1 MTDKIRIL
9 LVDDHDILRAGLRAI
24 LSAEADIEVVGEAD
38 DGSEAVTKAESLSP
52 DVVLMDISM
61 PVMDGLEATRRIHQ
75 SCPEVKV
82 LVLTI
87 HDNEEYL
94 FQVLEAGGSG
104 YLVKKSAATEL
115 ISAIRTVYRGE
126 AFLSPMA
133 TKMVVGRYLQTM
145 GQEEKKQ
152 NYDGLTGREREVLM
166 LIADGYTNQEI
177 AAGHLFISVKTVETH
192 RAHILRKLVLHTRAD
207 LVKYART
214 HDILPRLEA

>member
-1 MTDKIRIL
+1 MADKIRIL
-9 LVDDHDILRAGLRAI
+9 LVDDHAILRAGLRA
-24 LSAEADIEVVGEAD
+24 LLRAEADIEVVDEAS
-38 DGSEAVTKAESLSP
+38 DGSEAVAKTERLLP
-52 DVVLMDISM
+52 DVALMDISM

-115 ISAIRTVYRGE
+115 ISAIRAVHRGE

-133 TKMVVGRYLQTM
+133 TKMVIGRYLQTM
-145 GQEEKKQ
+145 GREEEKQ
-152 NYDGLTGREREVLM
+152 NYDGLTGREKDVLK

-177 AAGHLFISVKTVETH
+177 ADHLIISVKTVETH
-192 RAHILRKLVLHTRAD
+192 RAHILKKLELHTRAD
-207 LVKYART
+207 LVKYARS
-214 HDILPRLEA
+214 HGLLD

>member
-1 MTDKIRIL
+1 MADKIRIL
-9 LVDDHDILRAGLRAI
+9 LVDDHDILRAGLRAV
-24 LSAEADIEVVGEAD
+24 LSAEADIEVVDEAS
-38 DGSEAVTKAESLSP
+38 DGKEAVAKTERLLP

-133 TKMVVGRYLQTM
+133 TKMVIGRYLQTM
-145 GQEEKKQ
+145 GREEKKQ
-152 NYDGLTGREREVLM
+152 NYDELTGREREVLR
-166 LIADGYTNQEI
+166 LIVDGYTNQEI
-177 AAGHLFISVKTVETH
+177 ANHLFISVKTVETH
-192 RAHILRKLVLHTRAD
+192 RAHILEKLVLRTRAD